1 MIKRLQHEYTDL
13 LKDIISVIQYLE
25 EVMVQFIVV
34 QDKNKWMHKMVAI
47 T

>member
-1 MIKRLQHEYTDL
+1 MIKRLQHEYMDL